1 MIKNKKNMK
10 IIGLYGRGKCGKS
23 ETLGIF
29 LRSLLRGINLSDA
42 EVKFGK
48 DKDMRESVDR
58 HGIVVDI
65 CPPGD
70 TYDIVKENI
79 QFVKQNPCDILFTAT
94 RTRGKGYVAL
104 GNYAKSIN
112 AELVW
117 IKKDYNDD
125 LDAIGRKEAN
135 KRLAEKLFE
144 MI

>member
-1 MIKNKKNMK
+1 M
-10 IIGLYGRGKCGKS
+10 C
-23 ETLGIF
+23 
-29 LRSLLRGINLSDA
+29 
-42 EVKFGK
+42 
-48 DKDMRESVDR
+48 ESVDR

-70 TYDIVKENI
+70 TDDIVKANI

-94 RTRGKGYVAL
+94 RTKGRGREAL

-125 LDAIGRKEAN
+125 LDAIGRKETN
-135 KRLAEKLFE
+135 KRQAEKLFE

>member
-1 MIKNKKNMK
+1 MK

-29 LRSLLRGINLSDA
+29 LRSLLHGINISDA

-48 DKDMRESVDR
+48 DKDMCESVDR

-70 TYDIVKENI
+70 TDDIVKANI
-79 QFVKQNPCDILFTAT
+79 QFVEQNPCDILFTVT
-94 RTRGKGYVAL
+94 RTKGRGRKAL
-104 GNYAKSIN
+104 DNYAKSIN

-117 IKKDYNDD
+117 IKKNYNDD
-125 LDAIGRKEAN
+125 LDAIGQKEAN
-135 KRLAEKLFE
+135 KRLAEKLFG